1 MLLRSAESNSN
12 LSVEDGTKLSSSNS
26 KQMSPRLLGVFSALF
41 YCIVSIALIS
51 CNKLV
56 LTYHKFPGSLAL
68 AASQFVATCASTL
81 VLNAL
86 GVAQLAES
94 SRATLAASLPLTFL
108 YLADV
113 NMGLIATGALSL
125 PMFTV
130 LRRASIPMTMALER
144 FVGQSQPTTAVVIS
158 VWGMLFGAGLAAYD
172 DLHFD
177 STSYL
182 VVLANDALTAARG
195 VYVKSALSTKRL
207 DKLSLLFY
215 NALVS
220 LVVVCP
226 ILVYQRSLEP
236 ITQWL
241 LTASLEARAAWLASA
256 GLGPVL
262 QYAIFLCTQHN
273 SALTTTVVGALKNIL
288 TTYVGMFLGDY
299 AYSTLNFFGISLSC
313 AASFL
318 YSYAVVIKGGQY
330 ASFPPQPKLLPL
342 AGTTGEHVMRNADDC
357 TSSSAGG
364 SQPLNST
371 GALPPSLP
379 SGTY

>member
-1 MLLRSAESNSN
+1 MAGRLSSRTTTLLRSAESNSD
-12 LSVEDGTKLSSSNS
+12 LSDEDVTKISSSNS
-26 KQMSPRLLGVFSALF
+26 KQMSPRLLGIFSALF

-56 LTYHKFPGSLAL
+56 LTYHKFPGSMAL
-68 AASQFVATCASTL
+68 AASQFIATCASTL

-94 SRATLAASLPLTFL
+94 SRATMAASLPLTVL

-113 NMGLIATGALSL
+113 NMGLVATGALSL

-144 FVGQSQPTTAVVIS
+144 LVGQSQPTTAVVIS
-158 VWGMLFGAGLAAYD
+158 VAGMLFGAGLAAYD
-172 DLHFD
+172 DLQFD
-177 STSYL
+177 ATSYL

-220 LVVVCP
+220 LIVVCP

-241 LTASLEARAAWLASA
+241 RAASLEARAAWLASA
-256 GLGPVL
+256 GLGPIL

-313 AASFL
+313 AAAFL
-318 YSYAVVIKGGQY
+318 YSYAVVIKGG
-330 ASFPPQPKLLPL
+330 
-342 AGTTGEHVMRNADDC
+342 
-357 TSSSAGG
+357 
-364 SQPLNST
+364 
-371 GALPPSLP
+371 
-379 SGTY
+379 